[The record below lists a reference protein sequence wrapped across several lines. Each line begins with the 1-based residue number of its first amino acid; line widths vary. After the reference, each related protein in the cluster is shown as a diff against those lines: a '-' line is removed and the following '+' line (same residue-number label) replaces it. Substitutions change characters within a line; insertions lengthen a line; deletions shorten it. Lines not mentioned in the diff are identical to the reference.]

1 MSNYNCYCRFSCT
14 GFSIIGSILVGV
26 ITAFLTFMAT
36 ITVTPAFL
44 WVVLGV
50 AIVYLGLNL
59 VVAALSSDSAKR
71 CLCPNSTA
79 WIIGVLGSILFSLIL
94 LSVTFAA
101 TSVIGA
107 IFTGALLTFFSL
119 LITTTACN
127 VRCIICN
134 DWYR

>member
-1 MSNYNCYCRFSCT
+1 MSNCNYYCRFSCT
-14 GFSIIGSILVGV
+14 SAAIIGSILVGI

-36 ITVTPAFL
+36 ITVAPAFL

-50 AIVYLGLNL
+50 AVVYLGVNL
-59 VVAALSSDSAKR
+59 VVAAISSDSAKR
-71 CLCPNSTA
+71 CLCPNSAA
-79 WIIGVLGSILFSLIL
+79 WLIGVLGSILFSLIL
-94 LSVTFAA
+94 LAVSFAA

-119 LITTTACN
+119 LIATTACS

-134 DWYR
+134 D